1 MSKTMFCA
9 SFGSAKEAMQA
20 IELLSKNRVEAM
32 QDEFLP
38 CAIVYYAS
46 DYEEKEVNKILT
58 EAFCDEIEV
67 KITAQDE
74 IKIICNHVSRG
85 SITLDEAYRSITNKS
100 LDYFAGYSTLEIMK
114 MLVKAGNK
122 LYA

>member
-1 MSKTMFCA
+1 MNKTMFSA

-20 IELLSKNRVEAM
+20 IELLVKNGIEAM

-46 DYEEKEVNKILT
+46 DDEEKEVNKILT
-58 EAFCDEIEV
+58 EAFCDNTKV
-67 KITAQDE
+67 KIAAQDE

-85 SITLDEAYRSITNKS
+85 TLTLDEAYRSITNKS
-100 LDYFAGYSTLEIMK
+100 LDYFAGYSTLEVMK
-114 MLVKAGNK
+114 MLVKAGGK